1 LQQSSVHWQAAAAFD
16 AQQFEASF
24 HTHGKSTMAVRFS
37 MRIAII
43 AGNREVVGG
52 AETYLRWLLPELRA
66 RGHELAL
73 GFEQRLVDA
82 SRAIDRDVSDVISWT
97 LSDLGLESWLRNLE
111 TFKPDVVYVHGISNP
126 DIETALTRRFNAIFY
141 AHAYHGACAT
151 GTRCHT
157 RPRVR
162 VCERA
167 FGVKCLVANFA
178 LGCGARRPDTLYRL
192 YRQQARRA
200 PLLHEYRALA
210 VASAYVKE
218 TYLRQGIQARAIHV
232 VPYPALGVVRDAVA
246 PLARAPSNRVLFVG
260 RVTAVK
266 GLHDAVRATALAQG
280 WLRRKLVLVVAGQG
294 PELARCTAMAR
305 GLGVELESLGWVD
318 DRQKEALYRS
328 TDALLVPSLW
338 AEPFGIV
345 GIEAGCVGLPSV
357 GYPMAGIRDWLIPGI
372 SGELCES
379 LIEPEGLARA
389 LLKALASPD
398 HWSSL
403 RRGAWEVAGNYTP
416 EMHLLKLEALFELVG
431 AKNQACA

>member
-1 LQQSSVHWQAAAAFD
+1 V
-16 AQQFEASF
+16 
-24 HTHGKSTMAVRFS
+24 
-37 MRIAII
+37 RIAVI

-52 AETYLRWLLPELRA
+52 AEMYLRWLLPQLRA

-73 GFEQRLVDA
+73 GFERRLVVP
-82 SRAIDRDVSDVISWT
+82 SRAIERDVSDVINWT
-97 LSDLGLESWLRNLE
+97 LPDLGLENWLRNLE
-111 TFKPDVVYVHGISNP
+111 AFEPDVAYVHGISDP
-126 DIETALTRRFNAIFY
+126 DIEAALTRRFNAVFY

-157 RPRVR
+157 RPSVR
-162 VCERA
+162 VCERR
-167 FGVKCLVANFA
+167 FGVPCLVANFA

-192 YRQQARRA
+192 YRTQARRA
-200 PLLHEYRALA
+200 TVLHEYRALA
-210 VASAYVKE
+210 VGSAYVRE
-218 TYLRQGIQARAIHV
+218 TYLRQGLQAGAIHV
-232 VPYPALGVVRDAVA
+232 LPCPALDLVRDAA
-246 PLARAPSNRVLFVG
+246 PPVVREPSNRVLFVG

-266 GLHDAVRATALAQG
+266 GLHDAVRATALAQR
-280 WLRRKLVLVVAGQG
+280 WLQRKLALVVAGQG

-318 DRQKEALYRS
+318 GSQKEALYRS
-328 TDALLVPSLW
+328 ADALLVPSLW

-372 SGELCES
+372 SGELCEA
-379 LIEPEGLARA
+379 INEPEGLARA
-389 LLKALASPD
+389 LVKALASPE

-416 EMHLLKLEALFELVG
+416 EKHLLKLEALFELVG
-431 AKNQACA
+431 ARSKACA

>member
-24 HTHGKSTMAVRFS
+24 FTPGKSTMAVRFP

-52 AETYLRWLLPELRA
+52 AETYLRWVLPELRA

-82 SRAIDRDVSDVISWT
+82 SRAIERDVSDVTSWT
-97 LSDLGLESWLRNLE
+97 LPDIGLQNWLQNLE
-111 TFKPDVVYVHGISNP
+111 AFKPDVAYVHGISNP
-126 DIETALTRRFNAIFY
+126 DIEAALTRRFNAIFY

-162 VCERA
+162 VCERP
-167 FGVKCLVANFA
+167 FGAQCLVANFA

-200 PLLHEYRALA
+200 RLLHEYGALV

-218 TYLRQGIQARAIHV
+218 TYLRQGLQARAVHV

-246 PLARAPSNRVLFVG
+246 PVARAPSNRVLFVG

-266 GLHDAVRATALAQG
+266 GLQDAVRATALAQG
-280 WLRRKLVLVVAGQG
+280 WLQRRLVLVVAGQG
-294 PELARCTAMAR
+294 PELARSAAMAR
-305 GLGVELESLGWVD
+305 GLGVEVESLGWVD
-318 DRQKEALYRS
+318 DSQKEALYRRA
-328 TDALLVPSLW
+328 DVLLVPSLW

-357 GYPMAGIRDWLIPGI
+357 GYPMGGIVDWLIPGR

-379 LIEPEGLARA
+379 SNEPEGLARA
-389 LLKALASPD
+389 LVKALGSPE

-416 EMHLLKLEALFELVG
+416 EKHLLKLEALFELVG
-431 AKNQACA
+431 ARSRACA